1 MPQVRTKPEKKQAKN
16 QQDQITL
23 DSNFA
28 KTDQLASIVESN
40 TMENHHDYY
49 LLIMHK
55 LTIFSY
61 FFPSKISNQWTFVQ

>member
-40 TMENHHDYY
+40 TMENHHDYLPSY
-49 LLIMHK
+49 NAQIYY
-55 LTIFSY
+55 IFL
-61 FFPSKISNQWTFVQ
+61 FISK